1 MVIITDLTQNNY
13 KGVNI
18 VLSEAEI
25 VVIVNCGLII
35 YD

>member
-1 MVIITDLTQNNY
+1 MVIITDLMQNDY

-18 VLSEAEI
+18 VFDEAEI
-25 VVIVNCGLII
+25 VVIVNCGLIV